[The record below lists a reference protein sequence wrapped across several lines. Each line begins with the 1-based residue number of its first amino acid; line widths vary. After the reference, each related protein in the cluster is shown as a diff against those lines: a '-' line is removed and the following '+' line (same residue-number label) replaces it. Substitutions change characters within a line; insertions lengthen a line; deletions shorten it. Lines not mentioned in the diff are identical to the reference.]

1 MKKRFDEDI
10 KVLDYDMSLEIKNF
24 CSAKA
29 EEEYRQRMY
38 DEIYYRQNM
47 LVKILMNFG
56 SLLDAM

>member
-1 MKKRFDEDI
+1 
-10 KVLDYDMSLEIKNF
+10 MSLEIKNF